1 MEKIDS
7 RFFNATLSEASFEST
22 LSSNVTLSKASSAS
36 VGVEN
41 LYPALIECF
50 GIIGLGYLAG
60 R

>member
-1 MEKIDS
+1 MDE
-7 RFFNATLSEASFEST
+7 LSGSKNISST
-22 LSSNVTLSKASSAS
+22 LVLNNNTKDAERIETKLT

-50 GIIGLGYLAG
+50 GIIALGYLAG

>member
-1 MEKIDS
+1 MEE
-7 RFFNATLSEASFEST
+7 LSGGKNISSPVLHNDTKDADRIEAKLT
-22 LSSNVTLSKASSAS
+22 

-50 GIIGLGYLAG
+50 GIIALGYLAG